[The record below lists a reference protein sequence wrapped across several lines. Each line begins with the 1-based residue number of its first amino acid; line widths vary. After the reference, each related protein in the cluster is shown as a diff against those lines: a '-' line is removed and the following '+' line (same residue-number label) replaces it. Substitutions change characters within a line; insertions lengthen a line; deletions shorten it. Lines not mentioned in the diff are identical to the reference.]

1 MLLCQQ
7 KGGTAMDQQKI
18 GAFIRALRQEK
29 ALTQEQLAERLNVS
43 NRTVSRWETGSNMPD
58 ISTLLE
64 LCAVLDVSIQEL
76 LQGSRIAQEAQTPQD
91 SLQEIAQYARHREE
105 RSLRHVIFA
114 SMGFLGAWLSS
125 LALAFAAAF
134 STSAVGLW
142 SVLIMETATVL
153 VYALLMLLRKQNRT
167 ESGYVITLIGMTV
180 ALTASNIALLV
191 LFFNTGSYVNYGIAG
206 MYYALAIMLVCFTLA
221 GLITSYFN
229 KR

>member
-1 MLLCQQ
+1 M
-7 KGGTAMDQQKI
+7 
-18 GAFIRALRQEK
+18 
-29 ALTQEQLAERLNVS
+29 
-43 NRTVSRWETGSNMPD
+43 
-58 ISTLLE
+58 
-64 LCAVLDVSIQEL
+64 LDVSIQEL